1 MTVTELKE
9 ILERIEKDG
18 QGQRKLIF
26 SGYDAYTQCADE
38 YEIDDFI
45 YRDKD
50 ATIVLY

>member
-18 QGQRKLIF
+18 QGERKIIF
-26 SGYDAYTQCADE
+26 SGYDAYNQCADE

-45 YRDKD
+45 YRDED
-50 ATIVLY
+50 TLVLY